1 MQTPPLDPS
10 FLVSLLVVAFIL
22 GALICQFIYNL
33 TRTRG
38 IHGSFTNEDEGEQI
52 AAEADISSDGGISS
66 SFKNAKKGKQNF
78 EKAKISWVKGG
89 WDLAGNESKMYVL

>member
-1 MQTPPLDPS
+1 
-10 FLVSLLVVAFIL
+10 VNNVIIIGSLINCLNFV
-22 GALICQFIYNL
+22 C
-33 TRTRG
+33 RTRG

-78 EKAKISWVKGG
+78 EKAKISWYCVYNMLLDMCLIGHCLVFALEH
-89 WDLAGNESKMYVL
+89 DT